1 MLGRNVGKALD
12 MVDCRQKVAEVSGG
26 FFVSAA
32 GLDTALAAV
41 AEHAL
46 DLGEQVLIDG
56 IGFHHCTSC
65 ASGDGR
71 SSPVCKRTDFRLV
84 SPRRTEVFA
93 FLMRVTTLFLV
104 KMRVFLPEWGRGAAG
119 CPLCLCWN
127 FG

>member
-1 MLGRNVGKALD
+1 MLGRDVRNALNV
-12 MVDCRQKVAEVSGG
+12 VDLCEKIAEVSGG

-84 SPRRTEVFA
+84 SSYRTEECA
-93 FLMRVTTLFLV
+93 F
-104 KMRVFLPEWGRGAAG
+104 
-119 CPLCLCWN
+119 
-127 FG
+127 

>member
-41 AEHAL
+41 AEHAP

-56 IGFHHCTSC
+56 IGFDHCTSC

-84 SPRRTEVFA
+84 SSYSTEECVF
-93 FLMRVTTLFLV
+93 
-104 KMRVFLPEWGRGAAG
+104 
-119 CPLCLCWN
+119 
-127 FG
+127 